1 MSLTDKIKN
10 ILPWVSLVASICTI
24 VAFGW
29 TLNNR
34 LKP

>member
-29 TLNNR
+29 TVKQKINA
-34 LKP
+34 